1 MPKTTRAAAAA
12 VKVEDRF
19 KAALTA
25 LVEQV
30 KCDCSILAAILCGSL
45 SHDTVWSKSDID
57 LLLVTIDDKKAD
69 KDDLCLYADGIN
81 VHVILMPRADFRK
94 TAEGAIRNSFMHSL
108 LAKGRLLYTH
118 DESIAALC
126 ERLHVLGERDIQ
138 LQLLEA
144 ATCALPA
151 MYKAHKWLVTRGD
164 LDYTAVWILYSANAL
179 AKIEVL
185 QAGMLV
191 DREVLPQAL
200 ELNPS
205 FFKVVY
211 SDLLNMTKTRPAVE
225 AALSAIDD
233 YLLTRAPVIFAPI
246 VQHLSEAGE
255 ARSVTEIEDHFKR
268 NFGIEGVTTAC
279 EYLADQELIGKA
291 SLPVRLTK
299 RSNIAVNELAFFCG
313 TTVADAW

>member
-1 MPKTTRAAAAA
+1 MPKTTRAAAAV
-12 VKVEDRF
+12 VKVRETFDE
-19 KAALTA
+19 ALA
-25 LVEQV
+25 VLIEQV
-30 KCDCSILAAILCGSL
+30 KRDSSILAAILCGSL

-57 LLLVTIDDKKAD
+57 LLLITIDDKKAD
-69 KDDLCLYADGIN
+69 KDGVCLYADGIN
-81 VHVILMPRADFRK
+81 VHAVLMPRAEFRK

-185 QAGMLV
+185 Q
-191 DREVLPQAL
+191 
-200 ELNPS
+200 
-205 FFKVVY
+205 
-211 SDLLNMTKTRPAVE
+211 
-225 AALSAIDD
+225 
-233 YLLTRAPVIFAPI
+233 
-246 VQHLSEAGE
+246 
-255 ARSVTEIEDHFKR
+255 
-268 NFGIEGVTTAC
+268 
-279 EYLADQELIGKA
+279 
-291 SLPVRLTK
+291 
-299 RSNIAVNELAFFCG
+299 
-313 TTVADAW
+313 